1 MFNITIKGEPVPVLG
16 FGTWQLKG
24 DEAREG
30 VEDALSIGYR
40 HIDTAQ
46 AYDNEEFVGQALANS
61 SVPRDEIFLVSKV
74 NPDNFAREETLSST
88 RESLRK
94 LGTHI
99 DLMLMHWPSEDVPH
113 EETLTAL
120 KEFQDEG
127 SIRHIGVSNFSPQQ
141 VEEATQYA
149 TIFCNQ
155 VEYHADKNQ
164 DALVQQAQQMDYL
177 LTAYS
182 PLDKGELISNETLEE
197 IGEAHGKSAAQV
209 ALRWL
214 IQQDHV
220 CTIPRSSDAE
230 HRQSNFDVFDFELSE
245 EEMSRISGLSR

>member
-1 MFNITIKGEPVPVLG
+1 MFNLNIKGQAVPVLG

-24 DEAREG
+24 DAAREG

-40 HIDTAQ
+40 HLDTAQ
-46 AYDNEEFVGQALANS
+46 AYGNEEFVGQALQNT

-74 NPDNFAREETLSST
+74 NPDNFARDDTLSST

-99 DLMLMHWPSEDVPH
+99 DLMLMHWPSDSVPH

-120 KEFQDEG
+120 RESQDEG

-141 VEEATQYA
+141 VQEATQYA

-164 DALVQQAQQMDYL
+164 DALVEQAQAMNYL

-182 PLDKGELISNETLEE
+182 PLDKGELIDNDTLAE

-214 IQQDHV
+214 IQQPNV
-220 CTIPRSSDAE
+220 CTIPRSSSTK
-230 HRQSNFDVFDFELSE
+230 HRQSNFDVFDFELSD
-245 EEMSRISGLSR
+245 EEMSRISGLAK